1 MTNRQRPTLFIMKT
15 LALLAPLFLLASCA
29 GYRLGGVKPASL
41 DQVKN
46 ITVPMFSNSTQHP
59 RAEAL
64 ATSAVANAI
73 VQDGTYRISTL
84 DEADA
89 VLEGNLREIRYST
102 IRGTR
107 LDTLLPEELANTV
120 TLNWTLRDARNP
132 TRILASGTSTGSS
145 QLFVSANL
153 QTARNNALP
162 EALERAGE
170 ALVSRIA
177 NGY

>member
-1 MTNRQRPTLFIMKT
+1 MRT
-15 LALLAPLFLLASCA
+15 LALLAPVILLASCA

-41 DQVKN
+41 AKVEA
-46 ITVPMFSNSTQHP
+46 ISVSMFTNSTTHP

-64 ATSAVANAI
+64 ATSAVSNAL
-73 VQDGTYRISTL
+73 VQDGTYRIASL
-84 DEADA
+84 DKADA
-89 VLEGNLREIRYST
+89 VLEGELREIRYST

-107 LDTLLPEELANTV
+107 LDTLLPEELTNTV
-120 TLNWTLRDARNP
+120 TLSWTLRDARHP

-162 EALERAGE
+162 EALARAGE
-170 ALVSRIA
+170 ALVSRIS